1 MKNPLYKRLP
11 REFKSDFGKYLVI
24 FLFIAGMIS
33 LVSGFLVADNSLIAA
48 YDEGF
53 EKYNIENGHFELMME
68 AETSLIERLEDE
80 GVVIYE
86 NYYADE
92 AVEENDS
99 TMRIYKDREIIN
111 LVCVMEGEKPVQS
124 NEIAIDRMY
133 ADNNDLSVGDTITV
147 GGEKLTISGLVA
159 LPDYSCLFENNTDM
173 MFDSLTFCAGIMTPE
188 GFEKFGNDHLHYVYS
203 WKYIHEPED
212 EREEKEISD
221 DFMKVIAANAP
232 ITDFVPRYANQ
243 AIQFTGED
251 MGGDKAMFIM
261 FLYIVVAIIAFV
273 FAITTSNTIAEEA
286 AVIGT
291 LRASG
296 YTRGELIGHYLISP
310 LLVTFAAAVVGN
322 ILGYTVVKQYMVDLY
337 YGSYSL
343 PTYETLWNAE
353 AFIETTVVPF
363 ILMLVINLAIL
374 ISKLK
379 LSPLKFLRRDL
390 RRRTKKKAFHL
401 NSSIPFLT
409 RFRLRIIFQNIPN
422 YLILF
427 AGIVFA
433 SILLVFGIMLGPL
446 LDDYSQQINSSM
458 FADYQYVLKAPA
470 ETEDEDAE
478 KYCLATLKTAS
489 EKYQMEDIMVY
500 GVDGTSYV
508 DVPLGEGEAYVSDG
522 YMIKYGLNTGD
533 TIILKDKYSDESYEF
548 TVAGEYEYPASLAVF
563 ISRKEFNKKFDKDE
577 DYYTGYLSN
586 RELEDIDEAYI
597 STIITEDDLTKISRQ
612 LTVSMGDFMLVFQYF
627 GVIMFLLLMYLLS
640 KQIIEKNAGSISMVK
655 ILGYSNGEIGGLYIV
670 ATTISVVLS
679 LLLSIPVCYYILK
692 WMFSSYL
699 YTEISGYIPFI
710 ISNTVYVKVF
720 IYGIVSYV
728 LVAALQMYKIGR
740 IPKSDALK
748 NVE

>member
-48 YDEGF
+48 YNEGF

-68 AETSLIERLEDE
+68 AETSLMERLEEE
-80 GVVIYE
+80 GVSIYE

-111 LVCVMEGEKPVQS
+111 LACIMEGEKPVKS
-124 NEIAIDRMY
+124 DEIAIDRMY
-133 ADNNDLSVGDTITV
+133 ADNNHLSVGDTITV
-147 GGEKLTISGLVA
+147 GGDKLTISGLVA

-173 MFDSLTFCAGIMTPE
+173 MFDSLTFCVGVMTPE
-188 GFEKFGNDHLHYVYS
+188 GFEKFGSDHLHYVYS
-203 WKYIHEPED
+203 WKYINEPED

-261 FLYIVVAIIAFV
+261 FLYIVVGIIAFV

-296 YTRGELIGHYLISP
+296 YTRGELIRHYLISP
-310 LLVTFAAAVVGN
+310 LLVTFIAAVVGN

-337 YGSYSL
+337 YSSYSL

-374 ISKLK
+374 NSKLK

-401 NSSIPFLT
+401 NSGIPFLT

-427 AGIVFA
+427 IGIVFA
-433 SILLVFGIMLGPL
+433 SILLVYGIMFGPL

-458 FADYQYVLKAPA
+458 FADYQYVLKAQA
-470 ETEDEDAE
+470 ETEDKDAE
-478 KYCLATLKTAS
+478 KYCLATLKTTS
-489 EKYQMEDIMVY
+489 EKYQTEDIMVY

-533 TIILKDKYSDESYEF
+533 TIVLKDKYSDESYEF

-699 YTEISGYIPFI
+699 YTQISGYIPFI

-720 IYGIVSYV
+720 IYGIVSYA
-728 LVAALQMYKIGR
+728 LVAALQMYKIGK